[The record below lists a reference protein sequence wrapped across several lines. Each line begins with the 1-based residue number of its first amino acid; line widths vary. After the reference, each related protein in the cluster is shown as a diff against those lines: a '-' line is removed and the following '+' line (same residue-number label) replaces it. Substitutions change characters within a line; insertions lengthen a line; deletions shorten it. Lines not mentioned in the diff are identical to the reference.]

1 MRFSVVIPLY
11 NKENCIRKTL
21 ESVKKQRFKDYEVIV
36 VDDGSTDRSLEEAEK
51 MKCENISIIRQQN
64 QGVSVARNTGI
75 LHAQGEYIAF
85 LDADDEWEPWYLETI
100 HHLTERYLESD
111 MYVTAYRIDMGN
123 GKEHYS
129 ARLTPAAGCLE
140 SYWLTYQYAY
150 DFVWT
155 SATVIR
161 RSAVLKAGLFRAGEK
176 IGQDLDLWSRVARN
190 NPKVAYSSEVCVNYH
205 RMAEANA
212 RTRVKVAKADAFRK
226 NLEEEL
232 ENPAHSKAELAMI
245 QHKYNMKM
253 TVYIYTSILAGNKAE
268 AREAMKRWKG
278 ELSRKARLVQAG
290 LKIAGF
296 MPDVVLRTVYA
307 VRLKAF

>member
-212 RTRVKVAKADAFRK
+212 RTRVKVAKADAFIK

-253 TVYIYTSILAGNKAE
+253 NRIYIYQHSCGK
-268 AREAMKRWKG
+268 
-278 ELSRKARLVQAG
+278 
-290 LKIAGF
+290 
-296 MPDVVLRTVYA
+296 
-307 VRLKAF
+307 

>member
-100 HHLTERYLESD
+100 YHLTERYLESD

-176 IGQDLDLWSRVARN
+176 IG
-190 NPKVAYSSEVCVNYH
+190 
-205 RMAEANA
+205 
-212 RTRVKVAKADAFRK
+212 
-226 NLEEEL
+226 
-232 ENPAHSKAELAMI
+232 
-245 QHKYNMKM
+245 
-253 TVYIYTSILAGNKAE
+253 
-268 AREAMKRWKG
+268 
-278 ELSRKARLVQAG
+278 
-290 LKIAGF
+290 
-296 MPDVVLRTVYA
+296 
-307 VRLKAF
+307 